1 MTWPMVKIKNVAS
14 VITGKTPPKSSA
26 DNFDGD
32 IPFITP
38 AELGSDIYVSNSPQT
53 LSEKGANIVKTV
65 PKDAVMVCCIGSLG
79 KLGIAAREVRTN
91 QQINSV
97 IFNKNY
103 VFPKY
108 GYYALAQLKPM
119 LESIAPAT
127 TVAIVN
133 KSNFESLE
141 IPLPPFE
148 EQKRIA
154 AILDKADAIRQ
165 KRQQA
170 ITLADDFLRSVF
182 LDMFGDPVTN
192 PKGWE
197 VIKLGSCCRFQG
209 GFAFKS
215 EDYCDSGIPLVKITN
230 VHFEN
235 IDWSDVSYVPA
246 DFLDTK
252 AEFALKDEDLVM
264 AMTRPIIKSLNA
276 VKVIEVKEM
285 DLPCLLNQRVG
296 RFIDYENSFKK
307 HFLKY
312 LLYSDFFMNEVE
324 KLCSVALQ
332 PNISAKQIEAITC
345 YIPPIEL
352 QDEFSQIA
360 KQIEQTIPHMSSFND
375 LDLFGSLNSKAFSGQ
390 L

>member
-38 AELGSDIYVSNSPQT
+38 AELGSGIYVSNSPQT
-53 LSEKGANIVKTV
+53 LSAKGANIVKAV

-108 GYYALAQLKPM
+108 GYYALAKLKPM

-170 ITLADDFLRSVF
+170 ITLADQFLRSVF

-197 VIKLGSCCRFQG
+197 EKTLKDIAAIRSGVTKGKVVSEADAVTLPYMRVANVQDGYLDLSSIQEITVSKNDAGKCKLQIGDILLTEGGDPDKLGRGHVWNGEIDNCIHQNHIFSVRIKNAEYVRP
-209 GFAFKS
+209 AFLSAVIASQRGKR
-215 EDYCDSGIPLVKITN
+215 Y
-230 VHFEN
+230 
-235 IDWSDVSYVPA
+235 
-246 DFLDTK
+246 FL
-252 AEFALKDEDLVM
+252 
-264 AMTRPIIKSLNA
+264 
-276 VKVIEVKEM
+276 
-285 DLPCLLNQRVG
+285 RVG
-296 RFIDYENSFKK
+296 KQTTGIATINKSV
-307 HFLKY
+307 L
-312 LLYSDFFMNEVE
+312 SDFIPF
-324 KLCSVALQ
+324 
-332 PNISAKQIEAITC
+332 
-345 YIPPIEL
+345 IPPIDD
-352 QDEFSQIA
+352 QDKYLNIVKKVNRMVSNKKNEDVLLFNSLSQ
-360 KQIEQTIPHMSSFND
+360 
-375 LDLFGSLNSKAFSGQ
+375 KAFSGQ